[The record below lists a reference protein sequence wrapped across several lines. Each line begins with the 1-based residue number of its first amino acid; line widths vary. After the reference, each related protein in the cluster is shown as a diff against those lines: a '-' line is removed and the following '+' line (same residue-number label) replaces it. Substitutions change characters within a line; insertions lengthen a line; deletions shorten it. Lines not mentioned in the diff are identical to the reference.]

1 MFGRQHAP
9 TGVTVPVEEGLS
21 IGQLQELARVAN
33 DAGCRTVLAGEVS
46 GPDVFA
52 LLAAIAGVAPDVRL
66 GTGIVPATTRSLPSL
81 AMGFATL
88 GSIAPGRVLAGLGV
102 SSRTVVERWHGR
114 EFPPPIAFMRE
125 FVPAFRAALAGER
138 IDLDS
143 ELLQVRGFRL
153 TLLPPE
159 PVPVML
165 AAMNP
170 RMLRLAGELA
180 DAVQLTWCP
189 PDEVPALVAQIHE
202 GARAAGRDPAEVEVV
217 ASFFGYAG
225 SRPELAL
232 ERYRRFVLAYAL
244 QGTHRTAFMA
254 SIPEIEEAA
263 RRWSAGD
270 RAGALRLVGD
280 DAVHRLCAIGPDA
293 LLHRVD
299 ALRAA
304 GIDTPVLLPAG
315 AEPGDF
321 EGSRESI
328 EVLAS
333 ALRPDPGFSPAPGFS
348 PDPGSP

>member
-1 MFGRQHAP
+1 MFGRQIARV
-9 TGVTVPVEEGLS
+9 GVTVPVEEGFS
-21 IGQLQELARVAN
+21 VAQLMELARASN
-33 DAGCRTVLAGEVS
+33 DGGCHTVLAGEVS

-88 GSIAPGRVLAGLGV
+88 SSIAPGRVLAGLGV
-102 SSRTVVERWHGR
+102 SSRTVVEGWHGR

-138 IDLDS
+138 VKVDS
-143 ELLQVRGFRL
+143 DHLRVGGFRL
-153 TLLPPE
+153 TLVPAGK
-159 PVPVML
+159 VPVML

-170 RMLRLAGELA
+170 RMLRLAGALG

-189 PDEVPALVAQIHE
+189 PVEVPGLVAQVRE
-202 GARAAGRDPAEVEVV
+202 GALAAGRDPEAVEIV

-244 QGTHRTAFMA
+244 QGTHRSAFVA
-254 SIPEIEEAA
+254 SIPEIEEAD

-270 RAGALRLVGD
+270 RPGALRLVGD
-280 DAVHRLCAIGPDA
+280 DAVHRLCAIGRDA
-293 LLHRVD
+293 LLARVD
-299 ALRAA
+299 ALHAA

-321 EGSRESI
+321 EGSLESVK
-328 EVLAS
+328 VLTGS
-333 ALRPDPGFSPAPGFS
+333 LRAATSSSGNAEGEIS
-348 PDPGSP
+348 

>member
-1 MFGRQHAP
+1 MFGRQ
-9 TGVTVPVEEGLS
+9 TRRVGVTVPVEEGLS
-21 IGQLQELARVAN
+21 IPQLQELARAAN
-33 DAGCRTVLAGEVS
+33 DGGCHTVLAGEVS

-52 LLAAIAGVAPDVRL
+52 LLAAVAGVAPDVRL
-66 GTGIVPATTRSLPSL
+66 GTGIVPATTRSLASL

-88 GSIAPGRVLAGLGV
+88 NSIAPGRVLAGLGV

-114 EFPPPIAFMRE
+114 PFPPPIEFMRG

-138 IDLDS
+138 VQIDS
-143 ELLQVRGFRL
+143 EHLRVGGFRL
-153 TLLPPE
+153 TLLPAE

-170 RMLRLAGELA
+170 RMLRLAGELG

-189 PDEVPALVAQIHE
+189 PDEVPALVAQVRE
-202 GARAAGRDPAEVEVV
+202 GALAAGRDPETVEIV

-225 SRPELAL
+225 TRPELAL

-244 QGTHRTAFMA
+244 QGTHRSAFLA
-254 SIPEIEEAA
+254 SIPEIEEAD
-263 RRWSAGD
+263 RRWSTGD

-280 DAVHRLCAIGPDA
+280 DAVHRLCAVGSEA
-293 LLHRVD
+293 LLARVI
-299 ALRAA
+299 ALRDA

-321 EGSRESI
+321 EGSLESI
-328 EVLAS
+328 EVLTAS
-333 ALRPDPGFSPAPGFS
+333 LRAPTASSESGQ
-348 PDPGSP
+348 DEGS